1 MAYIHNANVCTIAV
15 NPKEYFEKFK
25 DRAVEKKDKG
35 VKRNTRGMDF
45 ESYAGKITP
54 FRETDCV
61 KKGKNY
67 SKTTASLQHWNEND
81 QCE

>member
-25 DRAVEKKDKG
+25 DRAVKKKDKG

-45 ESYAGKITP
+45 GSYTGKITP
-54 FRETDCV
+54 LRETDCV
-61 KKGKNY
+61 KKREK
-67 SKTTASLQHWNEND
+67 LFEND
-81 QCE
+81 CKFTTLK